1 MVANS
6 EVKDG
11 TADQM
16 SHFWTQNN
24 NKERERQQKFKEQF
38 EQKKRERG
46 IQDSDRIPLKTA
58 RPIGKEIESEHPELV
73 VVAVWPC
80 V

>member
-46 IQDSDRIPLKTA
+46 I
-58 RPIGKEIESEHPELV
+58 
-73 VVAVWPC
+73 
-80 V
+80 